1 MKLFARIFSVIILL
15 LYAVFAY
22 QNQLRLPMLD
32 TQGGY
37 LSLDLYFTGTQ
48 LSQPLSIASLLGI
61 AFILGVICNP
71 LIVYVFT
78 KSDENDDFFNDE
90 Y

>member
-1 MKLFARIFSVIILL
+1 MKLFVRLFSGLL
-15 LYAVFAY
+15 LILYVIFAY
-22 QNQLRLPMLD
+22 QNQLRLPMID

-48 LSQPLSIASLLGI
+48 LSQPISIAYLLGI
-61 AFILGVICNP
+61 AFILGVVCNP
-71 LIVYVFT
+71 LIVYVIT
-78 KSDENDDFFNDE
+78 KSDSSDGYFNDE

>member
-1 MKLFARIFSVIILL
+1 MKLFARLFSGLLLL
-15 LYAVFAY
+15 LYVVFAY
-22 QNQLRLPMLD
+22 QNQLRLPMVD

-37 LSLDLYFTGTQ
+37 LSLDLYFIGTQ
-48 LSQPLSIASLLGI
+48 LSQPMSIAYLLGI
-61 AFILGVICNP
+61 AFVLGVMCNP

-78 KSDENDDFFNDE
+78 KSDGDDDYFNDE

>member
-1 MKLFARIFSVIILL
+1 MKLFTRIFSALILILYVI
-15 LYAVFAY
+15 FAY

-48 LSQPLSIASLLGI
+48 LSQPISIAYLLGI
-61 AFILGVICNP
+61 AFVLGAICNP

-78 KSDENDDFFNDE
+78 KSDSTEDYFNEE

>member
-1 MKLFARIFSVIILL
+1 MKLFARLFSGLL
-15 LYAVFAY
+15 LILYVVFAY

-48 LSQPLSIASLLGI
+48 LSQPISIAYLLGI
-61 AFILGVICNP
+61 AFALGAICNP

-78 KSDENDDFFNDE
+78 KSDSNDDYFHDE

>member
-1 MKLFARIFSVIILL
+1 MKLFARIFSGILIFLYVI
-15 LYAVFAY
+15 FAY
-22 QNQLRLPMLD
+22 QNQLRFPMLD

-48 LSQPLSIASLLGI
+48 LSQPISIAYLLGI
-61 AFILGVICNP
+61 AFVLGVICNP
-71 LIVYVFT
+71 LIVYVMT
-78 KSDENDDFFNDE
+78 KPDDNDDYFNDE

>member
-1 MKLFARIFSVIILL
+1 MKLFARLFSGLL
-15 LYAVFAY
+15 LILYLIFAY

-48 LSQPLSIASLLGI
+48 LSQPISIAYLLGV
-61 AFILGVICNP
+61 AFVLGVICNP
-71 LIVYVFT
+71 LIVYVFK
-78 KSDENDDFFNDE
+78 KSDSNDDFFNDD

>member
-1 MKLFARIFSVIILL
+1 MKLFARIFSALILILYII
-15 LYAVFAY
+15 FAY

-48 LSQPLSIASLLGI
+48 LSQPISIAYLLGI
-61 AFILGVICNP
+61 AFVLGAICNP
-71 LIVYVFT
+71 LIVYTFT
-78 KSDENDDFFNDE
+78 KSDSTDDYYNE
-90 Y
+90 GY

>member
-1 MKLFARIFSVIILL
+1 MKIFARIFLGVLLFLYVI
-15 LYAVFAY
+15 FAY

-48 LSQPLSIASLLGI
+48 LSQPISIAYLLGI
-61 AFILGVICNP
+61 AFVLGVICNP
-71 LIVYVFT
+71 LIVYVMT
-78 KSDENDDFFNDE
+78 KSDSDDDYFNDE